1 MPLLR
6 RSTRI
11 DGWTGEHVYG
21 GAQSETHT
29 VHSDIY
35 IYGPSFLP
43 GLEGPR
49 RGRARRPHAHRPH
62 LSDTKGHSGGPWKAN
77 GLHSTA
83 HTGEYGLPKP
93 YEWRHVRHQ
102 TGCGRHQTPAVWNAP
117 VTETRG
123 SGIWVGDRRSRSGVL
138 GRSGGDAECSDH
150 DFYPDSG
157 TTHPTMSPEHPIR
170 FSPACQQGLALRPDE
185 RVGNR
190 SGWCPESIPAGGR
203 SRTGRG
209 PWDA

>member
-11 DGWTGEHVYG
+11 DGWTEEHVYG

-35 IYGPSFLP
+35 IYEPSFLP

-49 RGRARRPHAHRPH
+49 KGRARRPHAHRPH
-62 LSDTKGHSGGPWKAN
+62 LSDTKGHSRGPWKAN

-117 VTETRG
+117 VTEARG

-150 DFYPDSG
+150 DFYPDNG
-157 TTHPTMSPEHPIR
+157 TR
-170 FSPACQQGLALRPDE
+170 LARNQLQQMPYGLY
-185 RVGNR
+185 R
-190 SGWCPESIPAGGR
+190 SGSVGGMSRSICG
-203 SRTGRG
+203 
-209 PWDA
+209 